1 MSRFRFA
8 AAVAAIVACAVVAV
22 TFLTSSS
29 ASAHQL
35 RTVGAYQLTV
45 GWEVEPAYVGQTN
58 AVELFVHD
66 AKGTALDD
74 LGSNGLKV
82 QVITGTQTSD
92 PLAMTAA
99 LDPDTGLG
107 LHGQYLASIIPTA
120 PGDYTFHF
128 SGDING
134 QKIDEQFTS
143 SDKTFNPV
151 TDPTGV
157 EFPAK
162 NPTLSA
168 LSTGVSQLTPRV
180 DNAVSVGTAAA
191 ATARSAKDA
200 ATSATTLAVV
210 GLIVGIVALV
220 VGVLVGFSGR
230 RRTTA

>member
-1 MSRFRFA
+1 MSRFRFSA
-8 AAVAAIVACAVVAV
+8 AAVTMMSITVAAF
-22 TFLTSSS
+22 TLLTAEA
-29 ASAHQL
+29 ASAHEV

-82 QVITGTQTSD
+82 QVITGTLTSD

-99 LDPDTGLG
+99 FDPDTGLG

-128 SGDING
+128 IGDING
-134 QKIDEQFTS
+134 QKIDEKFTS

-162 NPTLSA
+162 DPTLSA
-168 LSTGVSQLTPRV
+168 LSTGISQLTPRV
-180 DNAVSVGTAAA
+180 DNATSVGTAAA
-191 ATARSAKDA
+191 ATAKSAKDSASTANTLGA
-200 ATSATTLAVV
+200 AGLVV
-210 GLIVGIVALV
+210 GIIALV
-220 VGVLVGFSGR
+220 VGVFVGFTGR
-230 RRTTA
+230 RRTA